1 MESLTHN
8 SIIVQIPLLHGH
20 VNNRLEQVLSV
31 FNQSNASKGNPQTI
45 AINDD
50 AYMGDPDME
59 YILKRLLSAASNPEV
74 RQEMNVEDEFFKAIE
89 DRDTAIMVRDR
100 KIDEQDRKIDE
111 QDRKID
117 EQDRKIDEQDRK
129 IDEQDRKIDEQKRML
144 QNAIEGLRKPV
155 IRSPLPTIM
164 LPTFKSPWIRQAS

>member
-1 MESLTHN
+1 
-8 SIIVQIPLLHGH
+8 
-20 VNNRLEQVLSV
+20 
-31 FNQSNASKGNPQTI
+31 
-45 AINDD
+45 
-50 AYMGDPDME
+50 ME

-117 EQDRKIDEQDRK
+117 EQDRKIDEQ
-129 IDEQDRKIDEQKRML
+129 KRML
-144 QNAIEGLRKPV
+144 QNAIEGLRKQGMDEATIASV
-155 IRSPLPTIM
+155 LGLPEGD
-164 LPTFKSPWIRQAS
+164 LNTFE